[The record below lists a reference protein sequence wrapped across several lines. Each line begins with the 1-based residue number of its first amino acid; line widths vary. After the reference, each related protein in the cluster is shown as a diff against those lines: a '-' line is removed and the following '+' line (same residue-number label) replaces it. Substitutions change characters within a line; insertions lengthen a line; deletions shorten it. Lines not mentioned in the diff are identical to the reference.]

1 MPLSRNEKIEMLGS
15 MPLFQGVEADDLG
28 GIADRSVE
36 VDYSA
41 GGVIVREGE
50 IGTGFFVVVSGA
62 VRVVRDGES
71 VSTLGRGEFFGELS
85 VLDHRPRN
93 AQVVAAEPTTCLALA
108 SWDLEAV
115 ITEQPRVALAMLRVL
130 AGRLRDVSDAHR
142 H

>member
-1 MPLSRNEKIEMLGS
+1 MPLTRDEKIAMLGT
-15 MPLFQGVEADDLG
+15 MPLFEGVDAEDLG
-28 GIADRSVE
+28 GIADRTVE
-36 VDYSA
+36 VDYGA

-62 VRVVRDGES
+62 VRVVRDGET
-71 VSTLGRGEFFGELS
+71 VSTLGPGEFFGELS

-93 AQVVAAEPTTCLALA
+93 AQVVAAEATACLALA
-108 SWDLEAV
+108 SWDLETV

-130 AGRLRDVSDAHR
+130 AGRLRDVSEAHR